1 MFCPSC
7 GVHNDQNA
15 RFCTNCGLTL
25 QTQAGGRPADGT
37 MVDGN
42 ADGTM
47 VDGAPSSVLTPQP
60 GPVVPPVV
68 SPTVSP
74 AVPPTV
80 PNGPLPPPAKQG
92 KSGGV
97 GMIIVAAIVVIA
109 ILIGGTVWYLNTS
122 NSNGVQ
128 PATQSQETTKPKKK
142 AKKADGKS
150 SDKSGESDKSDKTGG
165 SGKSSK
171 AGESDESDKPGK
183 SGKTDASKERDRRS
197 NRILDKSSTD
207 SIVDGY
213 STIDVGVSVMNEDG
227 LRSYSSCNAS
237 LSFVAAGLY
246 LPAWLDYHDTYGDR
260 PDAYA
265 DSLTGMNNGSAN
277 GLIDAVGGESDLNEW
292 LSDNKY
298 YRTRLERDYGDVKAS
313 QNGYE
318 NYASPDDAARMLNEM
333 AENGDDGLMNYD
345 IASEGVAIPSGA
357 TVHAHRGQ
365 GIKDSYN
372 YFMVISNGK
381 KKVSV
386 AVMTQNQGRAVAAQL
401 ASRMLDKVWNTMLR
415 N

>member
-150 SDKSGESDKSDKTGG
+150 SDKSKHKPSVEIPVSF
-165 SGKSSK
+165 K
-171 AGESDESDKPGK
+171 AFSNCNPKP
-183 SGKTDASKERDRRS
+183 S
-197 NRILDKSSTD
+197 
-207 SIVDGY
+207 
-213 STIDVGVSVMNEDG
+213 
-227 LRSYSSCNAS
+227 
-237 LSFVAAGLY
+237 
-246 LPAWLDYHDTYGDR
+246 
-260 PDAYA
+260 
-265 DSLTGMNNGSAN
+265 
-277 GLIDAVGGESDLNEW
+277 
-292 LSDNKY
+292 
-298 YRTRLERDYGDVKAS
+298 
-313 QNGYE
+313 
-318 NYASPDDAARMLNEM
+318 
-333 AENGDDGLMNYD
+333 
-345 IASEGVAIPSGA
+345 
-357 TVHAHRGQ
+357 
-365 GIKDSYN
+365 
-372 YFMVISNGK
+372 
-381 KKVSV
+381 
-386 AVMTQNQGRAVAAQL
+386 
-401 ASRMLDKVWNTMLR
+401 
-415 N
+415 